1 MTSEGPMLPT
11 RPRVALVTTD
21 TEDREPEIRTRATRD
36 HTLIQRWAARRRAE
50 PATGETTESG
60 TAVPFSVN
68 DQDAGVR
75 FNFPGFA
82 RFRPISW
89 AEWFDNFERHDL
101 IFVFERDEPGGP
113 LGNRCR
119 IIPAPSLDREAVIV

>member
-1 MTSEGPMLPT
+1 MTTEGPMLPT
-11 RPRVALVTTD
+11 RPRVALVTAD
-21 TEDREPEIRTRATRD
+21 NEEREPEIRTRATRD
-36 HTLIQRWAARRRAE
+36 HTLIQRWAARRHAE
-50 PATGETTESG
+50 PATGEPTESG

-68 DQDAGVR
+68 DRDAGVR

-82 RFRPISW
+82 RFRPIPW

-101 IFVFERDEPGGP
+101 IFVFERDEPGRP

-119 IIPAPSLDREAVIV
+119 IIPTATLDSEAVLV